1 MIDDFIEFLI
11 SLYGKDAYSYVPNM
25 TDVLMF
31 TNIYKTTPEETS
43 ELLLF
48 VKECLQNAKL
58 EQMENDFS

>member
-1 MIDDFIEFLI
+1 MIEQFVEFLV
-11 SLYGKDAYSYVPNM
+11 SLYGKAAYNYVPNM

-43 ELLLF
+43 ELQLF
-48 VKECLQNAKL
+48 VKECLQNEKL